1 MLFFSFYW
9 LHGAQVEPNWRVII
23 LPILLVQMAALG
35 LGIGCIVSALTTR
48 FRDLAFMV
56 SFGTQLWM
64 YASCV
69 VYPLSQI
76 SREYR
81 WIFLLN
87 PMVPIIEAMRFS
99 FLGGGM
105 VEIWQL
111 AVSATITA
119 ILLIVGLVMF
129 TRAEKTFMDTV

>member
-1 MLFFSFYW
+1 
-9 LHGAQVEPNWRVII
+9 
-23 LPILLVQMAALG
+23 MAALG